1 MKFRP
6 CIDIHNGRVKQIVG
20 GSLSDGKGNAVSSA
34 SENFVSEHDAA
45 YFAELYRQKNLR
57 GGHIILLN
65 KAGTDEYEQTRRQA
79 VSALGQWKGG
89 MSVGGGI
96 TVENAESFLDAGA
109 YAVIIT
115 SYVFRNGIIDMDRL
129 EEVKQTVGR
138 EHVILDLSC
147 RKKDDGYYVV
157 TDRWQNFTDT
167 KLDKALMKELEA
179 YSCEYLIH
187 AVDVEGKQSGIEKD
201 VLGVLSE
208 YAEEGDLPV
217 TYAGGVHSYE
227 DIELIKEGGRSRI
240 DVTVGSALDIFGG
253 KLSIDRI
260 EEML

>member
-1 MKFRP
+1 MRFRP
-6 CIDIHNGRVKQIVG
+6 CIDIHNGKVKQIVG
-20 GSLSDGKGNAVSSA
+20 GSLSDGRGGAVSSA
-34 SENFVSEHDAA
+34 SENYVSEHDAA
-45 YFAELYRQKNLR
+45 YFAELYRKKDLK

-65 KAGTDEYEQTRRQA
+65 KAGTDEYELTRRQA
-79 VSALGQWKGG
+79 VSALEQWKGG

-96 TVENAESFLDAGA
+96 TPENAESFLAAGA

-115 SYVFRNGIIDMDRL
+115 SYVFRTGMIDMGRL
-129 EEVKQTVGR
+129 EEIKRAVGK
-138 EHVILDLSC
+138 EHIILDLSC
-147 RKKDDGYYVV
+147 RKKDGEYYVV
-157 TDRWQNFTDT
+157 TDRWQTFTDT
-167 KLDKALMKELEA
+167 RLDKSLMKELEA

-201 VLGVLSE
+201 VLGVLSD
-208 YAEEGDLPV
+208 YAAEGALPV

-227 DIELIKEGGRSRI
+227 DIALIKKGGRSRI

-260 EEML
+260 EEMI